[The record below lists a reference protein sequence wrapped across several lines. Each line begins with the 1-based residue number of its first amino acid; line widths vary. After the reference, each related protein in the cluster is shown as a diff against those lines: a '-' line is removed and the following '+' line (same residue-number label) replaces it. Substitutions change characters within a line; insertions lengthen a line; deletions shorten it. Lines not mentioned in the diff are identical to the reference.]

1 MPQSF
6 VIDTDTASD
15 DAVAL
20 LLAARDP
27 RSRIRAVTVVAGNV
41 PLVQGVRNA
50 KVTLELAGA
59 ADVPVWAGC
68 SAPLVRDLGTAQ
80 NVHGSD
86 GMSGTTLPEPRM
98 ATQDGHAVLALHA
111 IARDEP
117 GQHALVTLGPLTNIA
132 AAVTIDP
139 GFLTR
144 FRHTYMM
151 LGTSDGNGN
160 VSAIAE
166 YNAWADP
173 EAAQIVLRAPGE
185 KTMVGWDISR
195 KYAVIDPAEDRRLRD
210 LGRLG
215 RFAADI
221 NRDVHAFAVEETGL
235 AGYDLPD
242 PIAMAI
248 AIDPSMIVS
257 TEDLHLQVSTDPVT
271 RGHTYADR
279 RTPPRPVNTR
289 VVTSAD
295 GQVFLDALRAAVTP

>member
-1 MPQSF
+1 MSQSF

-68 SAPLVRDLGTAQ
+68 GAPLVRDLGTAQ

-86 GMSGTTLPEPRM
+86 GMSGTSLPEPRM
-98 ATQDGHAVLALHA
+98 ATQDGHAVLALLA

-117 GQHALVTLGPLTNIA
+117 GQHTLVTLGPLTNIA

-173 EAAQIVLRAPGE
+173 EAAQVVLRAPGE

-215 RFAADI
+215 SFAADI

-248 AIDPSMIVS
+248 AIDPGMIVS
-257 TEDLHLQVSTDPVT
+257 AEDLHLQVSTDPVT

-295 GQVFLDALRAAVTP
+295 GQVFLDALRAAVTL

>member
-27 RSRIRAVTVVAGNV
+27 RSQIRAVTVVAGNV
-41 PLVQGVRNA
+41 PLAQGVRNA
-50 KVTLELAGA
+50 KVTLELAEA

-68 SAPLVRDLGTAQ
+68 GAPLVRDLGTAQ

-86 GMSGTTLPEPRM
+86 GMSGTSLPEPRM
-98 ATQDGHAVLALHA
+98 ATQDGHAVLALLA

-117 GQHALVTLGPLTNIA
+117 GRHTLVTLGPLTNIA
-132 AAVTIDP
+132 AAVTLDP

-221 NRDVHAFAVEETGL
+221 NRDVHTFSVEETGL

-248 AIDPSMIVS
+248 AIDPGMIIS
-257 TEDLHLQVSTDPVT
+257 AEDLHLQVSTDPIT

-295 GQVFLDALRAAVTP
+295 GQVFLDVLRAAVTL